1 MSLEDLLSVW
11 SLLLLPAVG
20 MWCLRVHLRETAR
33 GRPQS
38 VRMQT
43 EGLTLQA
50 GETVVGVLD
59 RRHGPTIFLVQETTE
74 RPHDA

>member
-1 MSLEDLLSVW
+1 MSLEDLLSVC

-20 MWCLRVHLRETAR
+20 LWFLRVHLRETAR

-43 EGLTLQA
+43 EGLTLYSILKFFQVDSM
-50 GETVVGVLD
+50 G
-59 RRHGPTIFLVQETTE
+59 IFRMTSSA
-74 RPHDA
+74 RYFK